1 MNARRPENHLRR
13 ALRSLK
19 DIDIELQNGSSLVE
33 NNICKTIFHSY
44 ESKTF
49 RKFKH
54 ETFTNFE
61 LMYKTYFSRQNLV
74 MLNIHNEMFKSACI
88 SNLLFI

>member
-44 ESKTF
+44 ESKTDAVWDI
-49 RKFKH
+49 
-54 ETFTNFE
+54 
-61 LMYKTYFSRQNLV
+61 Y
-74 MLNIHNEMFKSACI
+74 
-88 SNLLFI
+88 

>member
-44 ESKTF
+44 ESKTDAV
-49 RKFKH
+49 H

-88 SNLLFI
+88 SNLLFN

>member
-44 ESKTF
+44 ESFGNLSMRHLLTLNLCIKLILADKT
-49 RKFKH
+49 
-54 ETFTNFE
+54 
-61 LMYKTYFSRQNLV
+61 L
-74 MLNIHNEMFKSACI
+74 
-88 SNLLFI
+88 